1 MVFMDF
7 STSDQRHPPVR
18 EHTCVGRVEI
28 ADSRLSESPPLPP
41 FPNPLPTEP
50 LHFFWFRLCIVFGV
64 MIVLARTPNDFD
76 LCRYILGFDV
86 AEVQVHNQRGR
97 FFSIANSST

>member
-1 MVFMDF
+1 M
-7 STSDQRHPPVR
+7 
-18 EHTCVGRVEI
+18 
-28 ADSRLSESPPLPP
+28 SPPLPSIP
-41 FPNPLPTEP
+41 QSSTHGALAFFLVQA
-50 LHFFWFRLCIVFGV
+50 LHCVWSDDWFSSHP
-64 MIVLARTPNDFD
+64 PNDFD

>member
-7 STSDQRHPPVR
+7 SASDQRHPPVR

-28 ADSRLSESPPLPP
+28 ADNRLSESPPS
-41 FPNPLPTEP
+41 
-50 LHFFWFRLCIVFGV
+50 LHSPSSAHGAPAFFLFRLCIVFGV

>member
-1 MVFMDF
+1 M
-7 STSDQRHPPVR
+7 SDQRHPPVR

-28 ADSRLSESPPLPP
+28 ADNMLSESPPSSIPQSSAHGAPAFFLVQA
-41 FPNPLPTEP
+41 
-50 LHFFWFRLCIVFGV
+50 LHCVWSDDCFSSHP
-64 MIVLARTPNDFD
+64 PNDFD